1 MYQVKSSSI
10 KSKIE
15 VKDAMNGDNDF
26 IEEFLSRTDVESV
39 KRELKTKK
47 WEAKWNETKSR
58 RQDKISFGWSKKNKG
73 IKPWQRL
80 RF

>member
-47 WEAKWNETKSR
+47 
-58 RQDKISFGWSKKNKG
+58 
-73 IKPWQRL
+73 
-80 RF
+80 